1 MPKFYYSL
9 VSKNFS
15 YVFSYAACVMLLFF
29 QTNKVLGLVQTLY
42 RQQPDC
48 PIGEEG
54 EEEQE
59 TPLVPGG
66 IMGGGGGLLE
76 EMEADVCLLAKFL
89 HNFHSDDPNLQYLVR
104 FFSRILKSS

>member
-1 MPKFYYSL
+1 M
-9 VSKNFS
+9 
-15 YVFSYAACVMLLFF
+15 
-29 QTNKVLGLVQTLY
+29 LGLVQTLY

-66 IMGGGGGLLE
+66 TMGGGGGLLE